1 MARSQIRRRLQA
13 FGLVAYLL
21 YASTPAGAAD
31 PGKSATIPT
40 PTPSAGTASAG
51 NASPRPSLPWTV
63 PPQRNSFLEPRP
75 GDAPAAPSQPGAGGE
90 ASRGMPQ
97 IDFDDLAPA
106 GEKPLR
112 FAGRNGAVLDNGAKG
127 IRQREG
133 ARIVERRGR
142 FEVHGDRVIFFAQ
155 EPDAHY
161 VVLENLALERVAK
174 VVEESGPQL
183 LWSVSGTLSEYRS
196 SNYLMISRAMVKSSQ
211 GPAEPGRLADP
222 TAQALPAGPSLGS
235 PAPAPTFGPAFAPTP
250 AAAGPRGSVR

>member
-1 MARSQIRRRLQA
+1 MARSHFWRRLQIA
-13 FGLVAYLL
+13 GLAAYML
-21 YASTPAGAAD
+21 YACASAHAAE
-31 PGKSATIPT
+31 PGTSAPIPT
-40 PTPSAGTASAG
+40 PTPSTG
-51 NASPRPSLPWTV
+51 NGSPRPSMPWTV
-63 PPQRNSFLEPRP
+63 PPQRNTLVEPKP
-75 GDAPAAPSQPGAGGE
+75 GDAPAASSPRAGSGE
-90 ASRGMPQ
+90 TSRGMPQ
-97 IDFDDLAPA
+97 IDFDDLAPSE
-106 GEKPLR
+106 EKPLR

-161 VVLENLALERVAK
+161 VVLENLALERVAR

-196 SNYLMISRAMVKSSQ
+196 SNFLMISRAMVKSAH
-211 GPAEPGRLADP
+211 GPAEPGRLTDP

-235 PAPAPTFGPAFAPTP
+235 PSIAPTFGPALTPTP
-250 AAAGPRGSVR
+250 AAAAPRGNVR